1 MGSGKHESLVRPVP
15 FIQMRYITIFHEIT
29 GIDLSRAQ
37 RTILPIQLILQASL
51 ISRIHIEI
59 PDATLISASDNR
71 T

>member
-1 MGSGKHESLVRPVP
+1 MGSGEHESLVRPVP

-29 GIDLSRAQ
+29 GIDLSCAQ
-37 RTILPIQLILQASL
+37 WTILPIQLILQASL
-51 ISRIHIEI
+51 IGRIHIEI